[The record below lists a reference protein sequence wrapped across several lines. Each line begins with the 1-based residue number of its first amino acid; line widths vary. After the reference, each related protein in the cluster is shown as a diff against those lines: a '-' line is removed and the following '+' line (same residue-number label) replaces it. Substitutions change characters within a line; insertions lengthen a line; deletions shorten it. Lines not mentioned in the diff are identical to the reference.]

1 MLDVGLQFSTPAAR
15 VNIARMRECVFQS
28 HAAKQECAI
37 RQGCLAKAA
46 WQQGIFLYTCIA
58 IYWQQYIVL
67 ACLTMADHT
76 SVLSWLVQ

>member
-15 VNIARMRECVFQS
+15 VNIARIRECVFQS

-37 RQGCLAKAA
+37 RQGCLATRDC
-46 WQQGIFLYTCIA
+46 FLYACIA
-58 IYWQQYIVL
+58 ICRQQYIVL

-76 SVLSWLVQ
+76 SLLSWLVQ